1 MYQKLKGNRK
11 GFTLAELLIVIAI
24 IAILA
29 AIAIPVYTTQM
40 GKARARVNQANI
52 RSAQSVAQSDY
63 MLDDTKNTGRSYTFT
78 VANGN
83 MTIASESAGTTTGT
97 GITTVVPETAD
108 TTHKSITVYIAVNGT
123 YNGYTAS

>member
-29 AIAIPVYTTQM
+29 AIAIPLYTTQM
-40 GKARARVNQANI
+40 TTARIRVNEANI
-52 RSAQSVAQSDY
+52 RSAQSIATAEYQLTSPTPTTATSYPFTITNSNLVLGTPGTA
-63 MLDDTKNTGRSYTFT
+63 TGGSTA
-78 VANGN
+78 VP
-83 MTIASESAGTTTGT
+83 TGT
-97 GITTVVPETAD
+97 ATYTTITIYLA
-108 TTHKSITVYIAVNGT
+108 ANGT

>member
-29 AIAIPVYTTQM
+29 AIAIPVYSTQM
-40 GKARARVNQANI
+40 TKARVRVNQANI
-52 RSAQSVAQSDY
+52 RSAQGLAVADY
-63 MLDDTKNTGRSYTFT
+63 MLEQRSGGATYSAT

-83 MTIASESAGTTTGT
+83 MTGPSYVNDSTTTGQT
-97 GITTVVPETAD
+97 GDPAGTEIFGTIT
-108 TTHKSITVYIAVNGT
+108 IYINSSGQYSGYAV
-123 YNGYTAS
+123 S